1 MELIYVLTLFLSL
14 AVGLLALAGAL
25 ARRFESLRWVPFKR
39 FVMPASLTAW
49 VVLIISIV
57 VHLGSDHAPGG
68 PWALSPIEFFRH
80 HPSFLW
86 VGLVPG
92 VALVLNYLSNRPASH
107 R

>member
-14 AVGLLALAGAL
+14 AAGLLALAGSL
-25 ARRFESLRWVPFKR
+25 VKRFESLRLVPLKR
-39 FVMPASLTAW
+39 FIMPAALIAW

-57 VHLGSDHAPGG
+57 VHLGSEHAPGG
-68 PWALSPIEFFRH
+68 PYALSAIEFFRH

-92 VALVLNYLSNRPASH
+92 VALALNYFSNRPAL
-107 R
+107 RQ

>member
-1 MELIYVLTLFLSL
+1 MEWIYVLTLFLSL
-14 AVGLLALAGAL
+14 AAGLLALAGAL
-25 ARRFESLRWVPFKR
+25 AKRFESLRWVPFKR
-39 FVMPASLTAW
+39 LIMPATLIAW

-68 PWALSPIEFFRH
+68 PHALSPIEFFRH

-92 VALVLNYLSNRPASH
+92 AALVLNHFSNRPASH
-107 R
+107 Q

>member
-14 AVGLLALAGAL
+14 AAGLLALAGAL
-25 ARRFESLRWVPFKR
+25 AKRFEALRRLPFKR
-39 FVMPASLTAW
+39 FVMPAALIAW
-49 VVLIISIV
+49 VVLLISII

-68 PWALSPIEFFRH
+68 PYALSPIGFFRH

-92 VALVLNYLSNRPASH
+92 VALVLNYFFNSPASH
-107 R
+107 Q